1 MAQIKQGRWVTQSG
15 SGVSSSLRLGTD
27 TLVGVYTPSTLDAA
41 TLKLQA
47 SHDGQNF
54 FDIVEEGAAWT
65 VSGDPDA
72 YIPLDAT
79 KLLGAAYLRI
89 SHLDSQGSAA
99 TESAER
105 VLLPVFR
112 SFE

>member
-1 MAQIKQGRWVTQSG
+1 MAQIKQGRWITPSG

-27 TLVGVYTPSTLDAA
+27 TLVGFYTPSALDGAA
-41 TLKLQA
+41 LKLQA

-54 FDIVEEGAAWT
+54 FDIVEDGEAWT
-65 VSGDPDA
+65 VSSDPDA
-72 YIPLDAT
+72 YVPLDAT
-79 KLLGAAYLRI
+79 KLLGAEYLRV
-89 SHLDSQGSAA
+89 SHLDAQGAA
-99 TESAER
+99 TTESAER